1 MSRTMFRS
9 SCRLA
14 AGMFVGLA
22 AVAQVSAEDFGV
34 ARVSDRQQPVV
45 RAQSL
50 SPAPAAYLAPIPAVQ
65 LTDCEEPDDDDLE
78 DLMEDAEDQH
88 VCPGGTTCPEGYVVS
103 EYTTSGGMTPGLH
116 HSVSCP
122 DHGGVY
128 DGDCP
133 KCKYFAGFG
142 QGDWTLDS
150 HGNPVWCG
158 PTGGSWGDKCAG
170 MFHNMGEK
178 FCKGLSK
185 FDKCLGKG
193 PTGTN
198 GGQPLFGHYKVVYPV
213 NPWYFDGRDGQA
225 YAAEGYGGPVS
236 VPLAP
241 VVNQQYNYGWG
252 IPSSR
257 ITPIS
262 RPLPLGVQHP

>member
-1 MSRTMFRS
+1 MSRTLFRS
-9 SCRLA
+9 TCRLA

-45 RAQSL
+45 RAQS
-50 SPAPAAYLAPIPAVQ
+50 PAPAPATLAPVSAVQ
-65 LTDCEEPDDDDLE
+65 LTDCENPDDDDFE
-78 DLMEDAEDQH
+78 HQQF
-88 VCPGGTTCPEGYVVS
+88 CPGGTTCPEGYVIS
-103 EYTTSGGMTPGLH
+103 QYTTSGGMTPGLH

-122 DHGGVY
+122 EHGGVY
-128 DGDCP
+128 DGNCP

-142 QGDWTLDS
+142 QGDWTLDA

-158 PTGGSWGDKCAG
+158 PAGGSMGDRCAK
-170 MFHNMGEK
+170 MFQNCGDR
-178 FCKGLSK
+178 FFKGLAR
-185 FDKCLGKG
+185 FDRCLAKG
-193 PTGTN
+193 PTGAN
-198 GGQPLFGHYKVVYPV
+198 GGQPLLGHYKVVYPV
-213 NPWYFDGRDGQA
+213 DPWYFDGRDGQA

-241 VVNQQYNYGWG
+241 IVRQQYNYGWG

-262 RPLPLGVQHP
+262 RPLPLGVEHP

>member
-1 MSRTMFRS
+1 
-9 SCRLA
+9 
-14 AGMFVGLA
+14 MFVGLA

-34 ARVSDRQQPVV
+34 ARVSDRQHAVV

-50 SPAPAAYLAPIPAVQ
+50 SPAPAAALEPVPTIE
-65 LTDCEEPDDDDLE
+65 LTDAEEFDDDDLE
-78 DLMEDAEDQH
+78 DLIEDMEDEESCPAEGM
-88 VCPGGTTCPEGYVVS
+88 CPDGGYVTS
-103 EYTTSGGMTPGLH
+103 MYTIEGGMTPGLH

-128 DGDCP
+128 DGHCP
-133 KCKYFAGFG
+133 KCRYFAGFG
-142 QGDWTLDS
+142 QGDWTLDG

-158 PTGGSWGDKCAG
+158 PTGEGIGDMICKK
-170 MFHNMGEK
+170 FQNMGDR
-178 FCKGLSK
+178 FCKGLGK
-185 FDKCLGKG
+185 LDKCLAKG
-193 PTGTN
+193 PSGY
-198 GGQPLFGHYKVVYPV
+198 GEGQPLFGHYKVVYPV

-241 VVNQQYNYGWG
+241 IVRQQYNYGWG

>member
-1 MSRTMFRS
+1 
-9 SCRLA
+9 
-14 AGMFVGLA
+14 MFVGLA

-34 ARVSDRQQPVV
+34 ARVTDRQQPVV

-50 SPAPAAYLAPIPAVQ
+50 SPAPAADLAPIPTVQ
-65 LTDCEEPDDDDLE
+65 LTDAEEIDEDDIE
-78 DLMEDAEDQH
+78 DMLEDAEDGDEEAVALEGPTYSQ
-88 VCPGGTTCPEGYVVS
+88 GYVVS
-103 EYTTSGGMTPGLH
+103 EYTTEGGMTPGLH

-122 DHGGVY
+122 EHGGVY
-128 DGDCP
+128 DGHCP
-133 KCKYFAGFG
+133 KCRYFAGFG
-142 QGDWTLDS
+142 QGDWTLDA

-158 PTGGSWGDKCAG
+158 PTPPIAFGDLFCKRWQG
-170 MFHNMGEK
+170 FGDK
-178 FCKGLSK
+178 FCKGLQK
-185 FDKCLGKG
+185 LDKCFAKG
-193 PTGTN
+193 ATGTN
-198 GGQPLFGHYKVVYPV
+198 GGQPLFGHYKIVYPV
-213 NPWYFDGRDGQA
+213 NPWYFDGRDGQV

-241 VVNQQYNYGWG
+241 VVTQQYNYGWG

>member
-1 MSRTMFRS
+1 
-9 SCRLA
+9 
-14 AGMFVGLA
+14 MFVGLA

-50 SPAPAAYLAPIPAVQ
+50 SPALTAPGLQPAPTVQ
-65 LTDCEEPDDDDLE
+65 LTDCEKPDDDDLE
-78 DLMEDAEDQH
+78 DLLEDAEEGA
-88 VCPGGTTCPEGYVVS
+88 VCPGGTTCPEGYVIS
-103 EYTTSGGMTPGLH
+103 EYTTEGGMTPGLH

-122 DHGGVY
+122 EHGGVY
-128 DGDCP
+128 DGHCP
-133 KCKYFAGFG
+133 KCRYFAGFG
-142 QGDWTLDS
+142 QGDWTLDA

-158 PTGGSWGDKCAG
+158 PTPINFGD
-170 MFHNMGEK
+170 MFCKKFQSMGDK
-178 FCKGLSK
+178 FCKGLGK
-185 FDKCLGKG
+185 LDKCLSKG
-193 PTGTN
+193 PTGA
-198 GGQPLFGHYKVVYPV
+198 GQGQPLFGHYKIVYPV
-213 NPWYFDGRDGQA
+213 NPWYFDGRDGQV

-241 VVNQQYNYGWG
+241 VVTQQYNYGWG
-252 IPSSR
+252 VPSSR